1 LKKLLTL
8 LLVSLTFLGQSFAG
22 QSSYECTIG
31 NIYDLKDSG
40 KLEEAN
46 SNWQELFQGD
56 KFFVNRSNGQIKG
69 STLPTD
75 LAKEIRVINRGSSE
89 YDFKTIAV
97 FEHSFDDQWQ
107 VLSVKEFVP
116 GKIKPFIAFSVAGI
130 TTGICK

>member
-1 LKKLLTL
+1 MKKLITL
-8 LLVSLTFLGQSFAG
+8 LLVSLTFLSQSYAG

-40 KLEEAN
+40 KIEESN

-56 KFFVNRSNGQIKG
+56 KFFVNRLNGQIKG

-75 LAKEIRVINRGSSE
+75 LAKEVRVINSGSSE

-97 FEHSFDDQWQ
+97 FEHSAGDQWQ
-107 VLSVKEFVP
+107 VLSINEFEA

-130 TTGICK
+130 TTGTCE